1 MIPEERRT
9 KIVELLS
16 TTPQPV
22 AGSRLA
28 YELAV
33 SRQVIVQDVS
43 ILRASGEEILA
54 TPRGYMISDK
64 NVPGSYKR
72 TFAVRHNMEQMENE
86 LKIIVDA
93 GGKVLDVIVEHPLYG
108 ELKGMLMLKSR
119 HDVQEFVK
127 SIKSTSSK
135 MLSDVTN
142 GVHLHTVEA
151 ESKDVFLYIEADLSR
166 AGYLLDSYD

>member
-1 MIPEERRT
+1 MTPEERRT
-9 KIVELLS
+9 KIVEFLS
-16 TTPQPV
+16 ASSQPV

-28 YELAV
+28 TELAV

-43 ILRASGEEILA
+43 ILRASGKEIIA
-54 TPRGYMISDK
+54 TPKGYMISDD
-64 NVPGSYKR
+64 NNRGLSQR
-72 TFAVRHNMEQMENE
+72 TFAVQHNMGQMEDE
-86 LKIIVDA
+86 LNIIVDA

-127 SIKSTSSK
+127 SIEMTNSK
-135 MLSDVTN
+135 MLSDVTD

-151 ESKDVFLYIEADLSR
+151 ESENIFSYIEAGLKR
-166 AGYLLDSYD
+166 AGYLLDSYV